1 MEGRTTKSV
10 EQICLLNA
18 KKVVGKIRV
27 EGKIQMLFM
36 YYVYINILKPTIW
49 KDELG
54 VTYHTNRYICPKD
67 CKLVCILSV
76 GLIGPCFCRLKIH
89 IYVTYVHK

>member
-27 EGKIQMLFM
+27 EGKI
-36 YYVYINILKPTIW
+36 
-49 KDELG
+49 
-54 VTYHTNRYICPKD
+54 
-67 CKLVCILSV
+67 
-76 GLIGPCFCRLKIH
+76 H
-89 IYVTYVHK
+89 IYMLHMFISDKKDYMLIMTFDILPFFFFFFFFPFSRHLKMCRKEIFVKIKIL

>member
-10 EQICLLNA
+10 EQICPLNA

-36 YYVYINILKPTIW
+36 Y
-49 KDELG
+49 
-54 VTYHTNRYICPKD
+54 
-67 CKLVCILSV
+67 
-76 GLIGPCFCRLKIH
+76 
-89 IYVTYVHK
+89 